1 MTFFLAVKSLSGS
14 FHVVSLLLISSSRA
28 IFPCS
33 TFFSA
38 TIAATG
44 LLIEP
49 AWKRVSVLTGSL
61 VSMSLTP

>member
-1 MTFFLAVKSLSGS
+1 MTFFFAVNSLSGS
-14 FHVVSLLLISSSRA
+14 FHVVSLLLMSSSSP

-38 TIAATG
+38 AIASTG

-49 AWKRVSVLTGSL
+49 A
-61 VSMSLTP
+61 